1 VWFVV
6 KNLRNL
12 RKNEKGESIMNPVV
26 CIDGPAGAGKSTVS
40 KALAKRL
47 GFLYVDSGSFYR
59 NVTWHAMQA
68 GVDCANP
75 EAMGAFCDTLTV
87 AFVKKEGSMVCVMNG
102 RELKEEIRTK
112 EVNSNVSPVATAPL
126 VRAKVTGWMRDMRKE
141 GALVVEGRDIGSV
154 VYPDSPARF
163 YLDAD
168 PDERA
173 RRRHKE
179 EVAKGIGTATNS
191 QEAVKA
197 SLLNRDK
204 IDSSRKTAP
213 LKIPEGAIVIDTTP
227 LTIEQVVEAIYE
239 RLPEEWKH

>member
-1 VWFVV
+1 
-6 KNLRNL
+6 
-12 RKNEKGESIMNPVV
+12 MNPVI
-26 CIDGPAGAGKSTVS
+26 CIDGPAGAGKSTVAKS
-40 KALAKRL
+40 LAKRL

-75 EAMGAFCDTLTV
+75 EAMGAFCDTLRVTF
-87 AFVKKEGSMVCVMNG
+87 AQKDGAMACVMNG
-102 RELKEEIRTK
+102 RELKEEIRTP
-112 EVNSNVSPVATAPL
+112 EVNRNVSPVATAPQ
-126 VRAKVTGWMRDMRKE
+126 VRAKVTGWMREMRKE
-141 GALVVEGRDIGSV
+141 GPLVVEGRDIGSV

-163 YLDAD
+163 YIDAD

-179 EVAKGIGTATNS
+179 EVEKGMEGEGEGT

-204 IDSSRKTAP
+204 IDSSRKAAP
-213 LKIPEGAIVIDTTP
+213 LKIPEGALVIDTTP
-227 LTIEQVVEAIYE
+227 LSAEQVVDLIQAN
-239 RLPEEWKH
+239 LPFTTS